1 MTQGSQHTG
10 FTGSPLVRLLAR
22 LTEVDVPDARPVFAE
37 RLSQWL
43 SWTDA
48 ISLSAALNGPAA
60 TAQPVARAG
69 ASAEEGEFA
78 RMRSALVNAV
88 TEDSTSAPAQ
98 GWTSRRAPV
107 RETPPMD
114 TTTADTSTSFTPH
127 RSRYFA
133 KQQAMELGIGP
144 LRARLRTA
152 LTARSPALAQLAA
165 VDAVMEQVL
174 GEQERSLL
182 SSVPVLLEK
191 HFERLRQAHLATLA
205 PIAPDDAQPPAE
217 AAEAA
222 PWLAEF
228 RRHMQSVLLAELDL
242 RLQPVEGLLEAL
254 RTTPLTTKA

>member
-1 MTQGSQHTG
+1 MTRGSLHTG

-22 LTEVDVPDARPVFAE
+22 LTDVDVPDAKPAFAE

-60 TAQPVARAG
+60 TAPVARAG
-69 ASAEEGEFA
+69 ASTEEGEFA

-88 TEDSTSAPAQ
+88 TEDSTSAPDQ
-98 GWTSRRAPV
+98 GWKSRRAPA
-107 RETPPMD
+107 RDTPPPMD
-114 TTTADTSTSFTPH
+114 TTAADTTISFTPH

-144 LRARLRTA
+144 LRTRLRAA
-152 LTARSPALAQLAA
+152 LAGRSPALAQLAA

-182 SSVPVLLEK
+182 STVPVLLEK

-205 PIAPDDAQPPAE
+205 AIEPDNDAQTPAE
-217 AAEAA
+217 AATAA

-228 RRHMQSVLLAELDL
+228 RRDMQSVLLAELDL

-254 RTTPLTTKA
+254 RTTP

>member
-1 MTQGSQHTG
+1 MTRGSLHTG

-22 LTEVDVPDARPVFAE
+22 LTEADVPDAKPAFAE

-69 ASAEEGEFA
+69 ASTEEGEFA

-88 TEDSTSAPAQ
+88 TEDSTSTPDQ
-98 GWTSRRAPV
+98 GWSSRRSPA
-107 RETPPMD
+107 RDTPPAD
-114 TTTADTSTSFTPH
+114 TTISFTPH

-144 LRARLRTA
+144 LRARLRAA
-152 LTARSPALAQLAA
+152 LTARSSALAQLAA

-182 SSVPVLLEK
+182 STVPVLLEK

-205 PIAPDDAQPPAE
+205 AIEPDNDAQTPDE
-217 AAEAA
+217 AATAA

-228 RRHMQSVLLAELDL
+228 RRDMQSVLLAELDL

-254 RTTPLTTKA
+254 RTTR

>member
-1 MTQGSQHTG
+1 MTQGSLHTG

-22 LTEVDVPDARPVFAE
+22 LTEADVPDAKPAFAE
-37 RLSQWL
+37 RLSHWL

-60 TAQPVARAG
+60 TAAQPVARAG
-69 ASAEEGEFA
+69 ASTEEAEFA

-88 TEDSTSAPAQ
+88 TEDSTSAPDH
-98 GWTSRRAPV
+98 GRTSRRAPV
-107 RETPPMD
+107 RDTTPMD
-114 TTTADTSTSFTPH
+114 TTAADTTLSFTPH

-144 LRARLRTA
+144 LRARLRAA
-152 LTARSPALAQLAA
+152 LAGRSPAMAQLAA

-174 GEQERSLL
+174 GEQERTLL
-182 SSVPVLLEK
+182 STVPVLLEK

-205 PIAPDDAQPPAE
+205 PIASMAPDEAPPPAE
-217 AAEAA
+217 AATAP
-222 PWLAEF
+222 PWLEEF
-228 RRHMQSVLLAELDL
+228 RRDMQSVLLAELDL

-254 RTTPLTTKA
+254 RTAT